1 MLDILFYPLIAI
13 GRIGLGFLTIAV
25 FVILFAASEFAFRLG
40 RRTAD
45 RQEPTESMRSSVGF
59 ITGGMLGLFAF
70 LLGISFS
77 LSAARYDLR
86 RQSVLDEANAIGTAW
101 LRAGMVGG
109 QEGADIQRILR
120 DYTTLRIAFVE
131 AATDPALERQI
142 IDRTNTMQT
151 GIWTLA
157 VRVTE
162 RAPTAISAIFIASI
176 NDMFD
181 LATTARRNFGH
192 GVPPYVLRLVFV
204 VALMSVG
211 AMGYQFGINRNRQP
225 IVSAL
230 LLITW
235 TMTMVLVVDID
246 APRAGSVRVDPSP
259 LIWTLESW
267 GPPK

>member
-1 MLDILFYPLIAI
+1 MLDILFYPLLAVS
-13 GRIGLGFLTIAV
+13 RIGLWALAVTIFA
-25 FVILFAASEFAFRLG
+25 ILLGAKEFAYRLG

-45 RQEPTESMRSSVGF
+45 HHEPTDTMRSAVGF

-70 LLGISFS
+70 LMGISFS
-77 LSAARYDLR
+77 LSSARYDQR
-86 RQSVLDEANAIGTAW
+86 RESVLNEANAIGTAW

-120 DYTTLRIAFVE
+120 DYTSVRIEFVQ
-131 AATDPALERQI
+131 AAADPAREQQI
-142 IDRTNTMQT
+142 IGQTNTMQT
-151 GIWTLA
+151 EIWTLA
-157 VRVTE
+157 VQVAQ
-162 RAPTAISAIFIASI
+162 RAPTPVSTIFMTSL

-181 LATTARRNFGH
+181 LATTARRNFNR
-192 GVPPYVLRLVFV
+192 GVPTYVLRLVFI
-204 VALMSVG
+204 VAMLSVG

-235 TMTMVLVVDID
+235 TLTIVLVLDID

-267 GPPK
+267 GPAK